1 MTTSKACCPDASVLV
16 RFLISGEPGSAIAT
30 LWEGW
35 LEAGYSLI
43 APTLIFY
50 EVNNVLHQYVRHGQ
64 LTSHEAEAAFQL
76 SFNLNIVTMMD
87 VNLHQRALQMAQM
100 LQLPA
105 TYDAHYL
112 ALAERMGAEFWT
124 LDGKLVNKVNSQLS
138 WVNLWQG

>member
-1 MTTSKACCPDASVLV
+1 MTSKVCCPDASILI
-16 RFLISGEPGSAIAT
+16 RFLISGEPGSPIAS
-30 LWEGW
+30 LWESW

-50 EVNNVLHQYVRHGQ
+50 EVNNVLHQYVRLGQ

-76 SFNLNIVTMMD
+76 SLNLSITTMMD
-87 VNLHQRALQMAQM
+87 AGLHQRALQMAQSF
-100 LQLPA
+100 QLSA

-112 ALAERMGAEFWT
+112 ALAERVGGEFWT
-124 LDGKLVNKVNSQLS
+124 LDGKLVKKVESELS